1 MSPTRTRSLAPGKT
15 RARALIIAAQDE
27 EIVPVL
33 AALRAEPFYATTP
46 ATAES
51 LQPIFPTEL
60 RGASGVNVPTA
71 LGPILCMRTGV
82 GLVATACAL
91 GWALFRYRPEV
102 IISAGSAGGLAADI
116 RVGDVVAGTRY
127 RYGRADA
134 TVFGYAPG
142 QVPGA
147 PEFFEG
153 DATLLAAVPENIRR
167 GEVLSSDAFVTAANV
182 EDTRTRFPDA
192 LLTDMESTA
201 AAHTA
206 ALAGIPFLTIRSAS
220 DLCGPQA
227 GIDYHIGIDEAADL
241 SARAVTATL
250 ARLAEIT
257 PWLGTTAGGSRARR
271 LTPRFSHLALEA
283 AILYIFGRIHTPEG
297 DDAAAPAASLD
308 PEMVADVRTALEDS
322 ELDVDEVLA
331 CIARAQGAIA
341 ADPHLTLTAKQ
352 YDAERLAV
360 TELAGAESGRGKLTW
375 PPTSQTVIKRF
386 SGYWNEALQAVGL
399 AVSNGRKRGALKFD
413 REDYVDALRSHAIA
427 ARRNGK
433 TVSYNGYV
441 EWLADSGNQGT
452 YPSGAAIRQRFG
464 SWSAALAEAGI
475 S

>member
-1 MSPTRTRSLAPGKT
+1 M
-15 RARALIIAAQDE
+15 
-27 EIVPVL
+27 
-33 AALRAEPFYATTP
+33 
-46 ATAES
+46 
-51 LQPIFPTEL
+51 
-60 RGASGVNVPTA
+60 
-71 LGPILCMRTGV
+71 
-82 GLVATACAL
+82 
-91 GWALFRYRPEV
+91 
-102 IISAGSAGGLAADI
+102 AADI

-147 PEFFEG
+147 PEYFEG
-153 DATLLAAVPENIRR
+153 DATLLAAVPENARR

-206 ALAGIPFLTIRSAS
+206 ALAGIPFITIRSAS

-250 ARLAEIT
+250 ARLAET
-257 PWLGTTAGGSRARR
+257 SPWHGTASGSRTRS
-271 LTPRFSHLALEA
+271 LPPRFSHLALEA
-283 AILYIFGRIHTPEG
+283 AILYVFGRVHATEG

-308 PEMVADVRTALEDS
+308 AEMVADVRRALGDCA
-322 ELDVDEVLA
+322 LDADEVLA
-331 CIARAQGAIA
+331 CIARAQRAIA
-341 ADPHLTLTAKQ
+341 ADPQLTLTAKQ

-360 TELAGAESGRGKLTW
+360 TEQAGAESGRGKLTW

-399 AVSNGRKRGALKFD
+399 SVSSGRKRGALKFTTQ
-413 REDYVDALRSHAIA
+413 DYVDALRSHAIA

-433 TVSYNGYV
+433 NVSYNGYV

>member
-1 MSPTRTRSLAPGKT
+1 MSRACALAPGGT
-15 RARALIIAAQDE
+15 RLRALIIAAQDE

-33 AALRAEPFYATTP
+33 AALRAEPFCATTP

-51 LQPIFPTEL
+51 LQSIFPTEL
-60 RGASGVNVPTA
+60 RGASGVNVPTN
-71 LGPILCMRTGV
+71 LGPVLCLRTGI
-82 GLVATACAL
+82 GLVATASAL
-91 GWALFRYRPEV
+91 GWALARYRPEV

-147 PEFFEG
+147 PEYFEG
-153 DATLLAAVPENIRR
+153 DATLLAAVPENARR

-206 ALAGIPFLTIRSAS
+206 ALAGIPFITIRSAS

-227 GIDYHIGIDEAADL
+227 GIDYHIGINEAADL

-250 ARLAEIT
+250 ARLAET
-257 PWLGTTAGGSRARR
+257 SPWHGTASGSRTRS
-271 LTPRFSHLALEA
+271 LPPRFSHLALEA
-283 AILYIFGRIHTPEG
+283 AILYVFGRVHATEG

-308 PEMVADVRTALEDS
+308 AEMVADVRRALGDCA
-322 ELDVDEVLA
+322 LDADEVLA
-331 CIARAQGAIA
+331 CIARAQRAIA
-341 ADPHLTLTAKQ
+341 ADPQLTLTAKQ

-360 TELAGAESGRGKLTW
+360 TEQAGAESGRGKLTW

-399 AVSNGRKRGALKFD
+399 SVSSGRKRGALKFTTQ
-413 REDYVDALRSHAIA
+413 DYVDALRSHAIA

-433 TVSYNGYV
+433 NVSYNGYV

>member
-1 MSPTRTRSLAPGKT
+1 MSRTLALAPGGT
-15 RARALIIAAQDE
+15 RLRALIIAAQDE

-33 AALRAEPFYATTP
+33 AALRAEPFCATTP

-51 LQPIFPTEL
+51 LQSIFPTEL
-60 RGASGVNVPTA
+60 RGASGVNVPTN
-71 LGPILCMRTGV
+71 LGPVLCLRTGI
-82 GLVATACAL
+82 GLVATASAL
-91 GWALFRYRPEV
+91 GWALARYRPEV

-147 PEFFEG
+147 PEYFEG
-153 DATLLAAVPENIRR
+153 DATLLAAVPENARR

-206 ALAGIPFLTIRSAS
+206 ALAGIPFITIRSAS

-250 ARLAEIT
+250 ARLAET
-257 PWLGTTAGGSRARR
+257 SPWHGTASGSRARS
-271 LTPRFSHLALEA
+271 LPPRFSHLALEA
-283 AILYIFGRIHTPEG
+283 AILYVFGRVHATAG

-308 PEMVADVRTALEDS
+308 AEMVADVRKALGDCA
-322 ELDVDEVLA
+322 LDADEVLA
-331 CIARAQGAIA
+331 CIARAQRAIA
-341 ADPHLTLTAKQ
+341 ADPQLTLTAKQ

-360 TELAGAESGRGKLTW
+360 TEQAGAESGRGKLTW

-399 AVSNGRKRGALKFD
+399 SVSSGRKRGALKFTTQ
-413 REDYVDALRSHAIA
+413 DYVDALRSHAIA

-433 TVSYNGYV
+433 NVSYNGYV

>member
-1 MSPTRTRSLAPGKT
+1 MSRARALAPGGT
-15 RARALIIAAQDE
+15 RLRALIIAAQDE

-33 AALRAEPFYATTP
+33 AALRAEPFCATTP

-51 LQPIFPTEL
+51 LQSIFPTEL
-60 RGASGVNVPTA
+60 RGASGVNVPTN
-71 LGPILCMRTGV
+71 LGPVLCLRTGI
-82 GLVATACAL
+82 GLVATASAL
-91 GWALFRYRPEV
+91 GWALARYRPEV

-147 PEFFEG
+147 PEYFEG
-153 DATLLAAVPENIRR
+153 DATLLAAVPENARR

-206 ALAGIPFLTIRSAS
+206 ALAGIPFITIRSAS

-250 ARLAEIT
+250 ARLAET
-257 PWLGTTAGGSRARR
+257 SPWHGTASGSRTRS
-271 LTPRFSHLALEA
+271 LPPRFSHLALEA
-283 AILYIFGRIHTPEG
+283 AILYVFGRVHATEG

-308 PEMVADVRTALEDS
+308 AEMVADVRRALGDCA
-322 ELDVDEVLA
+322 LDADEVLA
-331 CIARAQGAIA
+331 CIARAQRAIA
-341 ADPHLTLTAKQ
+341 ADPQLTLTAKQ

-360 TELAGAESGRGKLTW
+360 TEQAGAESGRGKLTW

-399 AVSNGRKRGALKFD
+399 SVSSGRKRGALKFTTQ
-413 REDYVDALRSHAIA
+413 DYVDALRSHAIA

-433 TVSYNGYV
+433 NVSYNGYV

>member
-1 MSPTRTRSLAPGKT
+1 MSRARALAPGGT
-15 RARALIIAAQDE
+15 RLRALIIAAQDE

-33 AALRAEPFYATTP
+33 AALRAEPFCATTP

-51 LQPIFPTEL
+51 LQSIFPTEL
-60 RGASGVNVPTA
+60 RGASGVNVPTN
-71 LGPILCMRTGV
+71 LGPVLCLRTGI
-82 GLVATACAL
+82 GLVATASAL
-91 GWALFRYRPEV
+91 GWALARYRPEV

-153 DATLLAAVPENIRR
+153 DAALLAAVPDNTRR

-206 ALAGIPFLTIRSAS
+206 ALAGIPFITIRSAS

-250 ARLAEIT
+250 ARLAET
-257 PWLGTTAGGSRARR
+257 SPWHGTASGSRTRS
-271 LTPRFSHLALEA
+271 LPPRFSHLALEA
-283 AILYIFGRIHTPEG
+283 AILYVFGRVHATEG

-308 PEMVADVRTALEDS
+308 AEMVADVRRALGDCA
-322 ELDVDEVLA
+322 LDADEVLA
-331 CIARAQGAIA
+331 CIARAQRAIA
-341 ADPHLTLTAKQ
+341 ADPQLTLTAKQ

-360 TELAGAESGRGKLTW
+360 TEQAGAESGRGKLTW

-399 AVSNGRKRGALKFD
+399 SVSSGRKRGALKFTTQD
-413 REDYVDALRSHAIA
+413 HVDALRSHAIA

-433 TVSYNGYV
+433 NVSYNGYV